1 MTAKRLL
8 LRLLAVIAIT
18 GAVYLLYRSF
28 SQYTWSE
35 VRESVR
41 QIPVHRLFASIG
53 FAAASYICLSGFDT
67 LALIYVGKPLA
78 YRRTLLAS
86 FTSLSIGHNVG
97 VSAMSSGAVRYR
109 FYSRWG
115 LTAADVGKLILFC
128 GMTVALG
135 LLSLAGLL
143 LALQP
148 GVAGDL
154 LGIGRAASVAVS
166 IGCLAV
172 PVIYLVTAALFKK
185 PFKLWKWTVAPPGL
199 RLALAQ
205 VAVGTLNFTCVA
217 ACLNQLLAAFTEAG
231 YLKVATAYVTA
242 NITAIVSHVPGGLG
256 VLEAT
261 VLYILPGATSI
272 GALLA
277 FRVVYFFLPL
287 AIGLPLFLGSE
298 AIVRAQNKKASQRS
312 EVTDPNRLSISRS

>member
-8 LRLLAVIAIT
+8 FRLLAIIAIT
-18 GAVYLLYRSF
+18 GAAYLLYRSF

-35 VRESVR
+35 VEASVA
-41 QIPVHRLFASIG
+41 QIPVGRLAASIC

-67 LALIYVGKPLA
+67 LALIYIGMRLS

-115 LTAADVGKLILFC
+115 LTATEVGKLIVFC

-135 LLSLAGLL
+135 LISLAGLL
-143 LALQP
+143 LVVQP
-148 GVAGDL
+148 YVAGEL
-154 LGIGRAASVAVS
+154 LGIGVTAATMVAA
-166 IGCLAV
+166 GCLAI
-172 PVIYLVTAALFKK
+172 PVIYIVTAAMFQR
-185 PFKLWKWTVAPPGL
+185 PFKLWKWTVSPPGL
-199 RLALAQ
+199 KLAVAQ
-205 VAVGTLNFTCVA
+205 VAVGTVNFACVA
-217 ACLNQLLAAFTEAG
+217 ACLYQLLSAFTQAG

-298 AIVRAQNKKASQRS
+298 AIVRAQKKQVPDRDKAREDFS
-312 EVTDPNRLSISRS
+312 VSRS

>member
-8 LRLLAVIAIT
+8 FRLLAVTAVT
-18 GAVYLLYRSF
+18 GAAYLLYKSF
-28 SQYTWSE
+28 SQYTWLE

-41 QIPVHRLFASIG
+41 QIPLGRLLASMG

-115 LTAADVGKLILFC
+115 LTAAEVGKLILFC

-135 LLSLAGLL
+135 LVSLAGLL
-143 LALQP
+143 LAAQP
-148 GVAGDL
+148 GVAGEL
-154 LGIGRAASVAVS
+154 LGIGRAASVAVA

-172 PVIYLVTAALFKK
+172 PVVYLVTTALFKT
-185 PFKLWKWTVAPPGL
+185 PFRLWKWTVAPPGL

-205 VAVGTLNFTCVA
+205 VAVGTVNFICVA

-298 AIVRAQNKKASQRS
+298 AIVRAQAKKASGQTDT
-312 EVTDPNRLSISRS
+312 VTQDRLSISRS

>member
-8 LRLLAVIAIT
+8 FRLLAVTAVT
-18 GAVYLLYRSF
+18 GAAYLLYKSF
-28 SQYTWSE
+28 SQYTWLE

-41 QIPVHRLFASIG
+41 QIPLGRLLASMG

-115 LTAADVGKLILFC
+115 LTAAEVGKLILFC

-135 LLSLAGLL
+135 LVSLAGLL
-143 LALQP
+143 LAAQP
-148 GVAGDL
+148 GVAGEL
-154 LGIGRAASVAVS
+154 LGIGQAASVAVAV
-166 IGCLAV
+166 GCLAV
-172 PVIYLVTAALFKK
+172 PIVYLVMAALFKT

-205 VAVGTLNFTCVA
+205 VAVGTVNFICVA

-298 AIVRAQNKKASQRS
+298 AIVRAQAKKASGQTDT
-312 EVTDPNRLSISRS
+312 VTQDRLRISRS

>member
-8 LRLLAVIAIT
+8 LRLFAVIAIT
-18 GAVYLLYRSF
+18 GAAYLLYRSF
-28 SQYTWSE
+28 SQYTWSQ
-35 VRESVR
+35 VQASVE
-41 QIPVHRLFASIG
+41 QISAGRLAASIG

-67 LALIYVGKPLA
+67 LALIYIGKPLG

-115 LTAADVGKLILFC
+115 LTATEVGKLILFC

-135 LLSLAGLL
+135 LMSLAGLL
-143 LALQP
+143 LAVQP
-148 GVAGDL
+148 GVAGEL
-154 LGIGRAASVAVS
+154 LGIGVAAATAVA
-166 IGCLAV
+166 IGCLCV
-172 PVIYLVTAALFKK
+172 PILYIVAASLFKK
-185 PFKLWKWTVAPPGL
+185 PFRVWKWTVSPPGP
-199 RLALAQ
+199 RLAMAQ
-205 VAVGTLNFTCVA
+205 VAIGTVNFACVA
-217 ACLNQLLAAFTEAG
+217 GCLYQLLAAFTDAG

-298 AIVRAQNKKASQRS
+298 AIVRAEAKKASDRGEASRQ
-312 EVTDPNRLSISRS
+312 DLSISRS